1 MMIRFSTFAI
11 VALAFIVIG
20 AVVGNLM
27 PMP

>member
-1 MMIRFSTFAI
+1 MMIRFSKFAI

-20 AVVGNLM
+20 TVVGNLM